1 MKTVLTVDDSKVVRS
16 MVTRHLQPYGCTI
29 VEATNG
35 QEGVDMARTHTPD
48 LILLDVT
55 MPVMDGRQAL
65 AELRKDPATRAIP
78 VIMLTAE
85 SGRDLVVEI
94 AKLGVSGY
102 IVKPFQQDTFDKEV
116 GKVLGAPGA
125 ASPGTTADAGAAD
138 GALDQRTVLVVDDSE
153 KVLALAKAALESSL
167 NVMTATSGKDALA
180 QWATARPAVVVVDL
194 VMPDMDGFATL
205 AELQKLGKSTCIAL
219 TVRGDQSLHDK
230 AKKAGYQTVVDKPFQ
245 AAELLE
251 QVLQAASAGASPEDV
266 LKDYVGED
274 AGCPVF
280 NLPNQS
286 SKILAK
292 LMPIF
297 AKKLR
302 ALAEDG
308 NDKLILD
315 VAQLNDV
322 TSEHVAGLVR
332 LLSEAGTLGIR
343 TAICSPD
350 AQIVTKLR
358 QIAETRDAPC
368 AATRD
373 AARQCLQ

>member
-35 QEGVDMARTHTPD
+35 QEGVDMARAHTPD

-125 ASPGTTADAGAAD
+125 AAAGGAAD
-138 GALDQRTVLVVDDSE
+138 GALDPRTVLVVDDSE
-153 KVLALAKAALESSL
+153 KVLAMAKAALESSL
-167 NVMTATSGKDALA
+167 HVVTAISGKEALA
-180 QWATARPAVVVVDL
+180 QWAKARPAVVVVDL
-194 VMPDMDGFATL
+194 AMPDMDGFATL

-219 TVRGDQSLHDK
+219 TVRGDQSLHDR
-230 AKKAGYQTVVDKPFQ
+230 AKKAGYQAVVDKPFQ
-245 AAELLE
+245 AADLLE
-251 QVLQAASAGASPEDV
+251 QILQATSAGASPDDV
-266 LKDYVGED
+266 LKDYVDED

-280 NLPNQS
+280 NLPSQS

-315 VAQLNDV
+315 VAQLNEV

-343 TAICSPD
+343 TAICTPD
-350 AQIVTKLR
+350 AEIVTKLR

>member
-1 MKTVLTVDDSKVVRS
+1 MSTVLTCDDSKVVRS

-35 QEGVDMARTHTPD
+35 QEGVEMARTHKPD
-48 LILLDVT
+48 LVLLDVT

-65 AELRKDPATRAIP
+65 AELRKDDATKSIP

-116 GKVLGAPGA
+116 SKVLGAPGA
-125 ASPGTTADAGAAD
+125 AGGASAAN
-138 GALDQRTVLVVDDSE
+138 GALDARTVMVVDDSD
-153 KVLALAKAALESSL
+153 KVLAMAKAALEQSM
-167 NVMTATSGKDALA
+167 NVLTATSGKEAIA
-180 QWATARPAVVVVDL
+180 QYAKARPGIVVIDL

-205 AELQKLGKSTCIAL
+205 AELQKLGKSTCVAL
-219 TVRGDQSLHDK
+219 AVRGDQSLHDK
-230 AKKAGYQTVVDKPFQ
+230 AKKAGYQAIVEKPFQ
-245 AAELLE
+245 AAELLDH
-251 QVLQAASAGASPEDV
+251 VLQAASANASPDDV
-266 LKDYVGED
+266 LKEYVGED
-274 AGCPVF
+274 GGCPVF

-286 SKILAK
+286 SKLLAK
-292 LMPIF
+292 LLPIF

-332 LLSEAGTLGIR
+332 LLSEAGTLGIK
-343 TAICSPD
+343 TAICTPD
-350 AQIVTKLR
+350 EQIVSKLR

-368 AATRD
+368 ASTRD

>member
-35 QEGVDMARTHTPD
+35 QEGVDMARAHAPD

-102 IVKPFQQDTFDKEV
+102 IVKPFQQGTFDKEV

-125 ASPGTTADAGAAD
+125 ATDGAAAD
-138 GALDQRTVLVVDDSE
+138 GALDPRTVLVVDDSE
-153 KVLALAKAALESSL
+153 KVLAMAKAALESSL
-167 NVMTATSGKDALA
+167 NVVTAISGKDALA
-180 QWATARPAVVVVDL
+180 QWAKARPAVVVVDL

-205 AELQKLGKSTCIAL
+205 AELQKLGKSTYIAL

-230 AKKAGYQTVVDKPFQ
+230 AKKAGYQAVVDKPFQ
-245 AAELLE
+245 AADLLE
-251 QVLQAASAGASPEDV
+251 QILQATSAGASPDDV

-315 VAQLNDV
+315 VAQLNEV

-343 TAICSPD
+343 TAICTPD
-350 AQIVTKLR
+350 AEIVTKLR

>member
-1 MKTVLTVDDSKVVRS
+1 MSTVLTVDDSKVVRS

-29 VEATNG
+29 IEATNG
-35 QEGVDMARTHTPD
+35 QEGVEMARTHQPD
-48 LILLDVT
+48 LVLLDVT

-65 AELRKDPATRAIP
+65 GELRKDAATKGIP

-94 AKLGVSGY
+94 AKLGVNGY

-116 GKVLGAPGA
+116 SKVLGAPGGA
-125 ASPGTTADAGAAD
+125 AGATAVD
-138 GALDQRTVLVVDDSE
+138 PRAVLIVDDSE
-153 KVLALAKAALESSL
+153 KVLAMAKAALEQSMTVL
-167 NVMTATSGKDALA
+167 TATSGKDAIA
-180 QWATARPAVVVVDL
+180 QYTKARPGVVVIDL

-205 AELQKLGKSTCIAL
+205 AELQKLGKSSCVAL
-219 TVRGDQSLHDK
+219 SVRGDQSLHDK
-230 AKKAGYQTVVDKPFQ
+230 AKKAGYSAIVEKPFQ

-251 QVLQAASAGASPEDV
+251 HVTQAASAGASADDV
-266 LKDYVGED
+266 LKEYVSED
-274 AGCPVF
+274 GDCPVL

-286 SKILAK
+286 SKLLAK
-292 LMPIF
+292 LLPIF
-297 AKKLR
+297 GKKLR

-315 VAQLNDV
+315 LAQLNDV

-343 TAICSPD
+343 TAICAPD
-350 AQIVTKLR
+350 EIVSKLR
-358 QIAETRDAPC
+358 QIAETSDARYG
-368 AATRD
+368 ATRD